1 MRPLHD
7 LDEVAQEQEAL
18 ALLRSISIA
27 PAPTLVALT
36 QRRVREQALRLHEV
50 QVRRWG
56 LAVSGVIAGSMTM
69 ASSVS
74 VWRVLADVGWLSVPW
89 IWAPVVLGAWF
100 LPGVLA
106 GALAWAAVGLPQAS
120 TPIWGTTEAKGV
132 VTQ

>member
-1 MRPLHD
+1 MRPVHEP
-7 LDEVAQEQEAL
+7 DEDSQEEAAL

-36 QRRVREQALRLHEV
+36 QRRVREQALRLHDA

-56 LAVSGVIAGSMTM
+56 LAVSGVIAASMTV

-74 VWRVLADVGWLSVPW
+74 AWRVLADLGGQAAPW
-89 IWAPVVLGAWF
+89 IWVPVVLGVWF

-106 GALAWAAVGLPQAS
+106 GAAWAAGS
-120 TPIWGTTEAKGV
+120 TEGKGA

>member
-1 MRPLHD
+1 MRPLHEHD
-7 LDEVAQEQEAL
+7 DVARQEAAL

-36 QRRVREQALRLHEV
+36 QRRVREQALRLHEA

-56 LAVSGVIAGSMTM
+56 LAVSGVIAGSMTL
-69 ASSVS
+69 ASSAS
-74 VWRVLADVGWLSVPW
+74 VWRVLADLGWLAAPW
-89 IWAPVVLGAWF
+89 IWAPLLLGAWF

-106 GALAWAAVGLPQAS
+106 GAAWVAAGLPQAS
-120 TPIWGTTEAKGV
+120 TPSWGTPQGKGA